1 LEEINGDL
9 PEAAVPRPA
18 NREYFDR
25 NSSGSPKNVAKDA
38 ENLFDQKDASAD
50 SVPVSVQPIR
60 RGAEAKKT
68 ISDLHFPDAIF
79 AVKEST
85 ACQDLKELQVHMVSR
100 LGQNSEETRVRY
112 ARFVIRWFFADGLD
126 GIARK
131 TWVAYQDEKILID
144 ILRYLYL
151 VHEPVMGLFV
161 SECLFPIELGM
172 RVPASLFDRFLSTH
186 YGGAQTKKTTQRVK
200 SEGAEQRLKE
210 LGIKLPVPPEPF
222 GTYVEAVQKGKLLF
236 LTGMLPTEGRGAKFI
251 GRVRRGARRGGGAQG
266 CDYRKRCLPADTL
279 CCGN

>member
-1 LEEINGDL
+1 
-9 PEAAVPRPA
+9 VPK
-18 NREYFDR
+18 NIKSLFDR
-25 NSSGSPKNVAKDA
+25 
-38 ENLFDQKDASAD
+38 EEASAD
-50 SVPVSVQPIR
+50 SVPALPVQPIR
-60 RGAEAKKT
+60 RGAGAKKT
-68 ISDLHFPDAIF
+68 ISDLHFPEAIF

-85 ACQDLKELQVHMVSR
+85 ACQDLKELQVRLVSR

-151 VHEPVMGLFV
+151 VHEPVMGLCV

-200 SEGAEQRLKE
+200 TNLMRLGVLERSPGDDDKLVALNPSKTSVLLLTHHIFASAEPRTIELQTLLADPFWKYLGLKHEDEVRSIFREADSVGCIGKYVVADQLEQITTNLTLDSFLSSKVRL
-210 LGIKLPVPPEPF
+210 
-222 GTYVEAVQKGKLLF
+222 
-236 LTGMLPTEGRGAKFI
+236 
-251 GRVRRGARRGGGAQG
+251 
-266 CDYRKRCLPADTL
+266 
-279 CCGN
+279 